1 MSQEEQLIKAYDDYA
16 DAIYR
21 FCVYRVY
28 NHELAKDLVS
38 ETFTK
43 TWDYMVKGNEVKNTR
58 ALLYRVAR
66 NLIIDY
72 SRKKKEQSLD
82 QLIADQGE
90 SVVGWIDNQAEC
102 ADAAL
107 AIEKLDLLSKEFREV
122 IALRYLEGY
131 GPKEIAEILGKP
143 ATLISVRLN
152 RALRKLNKLVEHGPE

>member
-1 MSQEEQLIKAYDDYA
+1 MSPEEQLIKAYDDYA

-28 NHELAKDLVS
+28 NQELAKDLTS

-43 TWDYMVKGNEVKNTR
+43 TWDYMAKGNEVKNTR

-66 NLIIDY
+66 NLIIDN
-72 SRKKKEQSLD
+72 SRKKKEESLD
-82 QLIADQGE
+82 KLIEDQGE
-90 SVVGWIDNQAEC
+90 SVAGWLDNQVER

-107 AIEKLDLLSKEFREV
+107 AIAKLDLLSREFREV

-131 GPKEIAEILGKP
+131 GPKEIAEILGTSV
-143 ATLISVRLN
+143 TLVSVRLN
-152 RALRKLNKLVEHGPE
+152 RALRKLNKLVEDGQE